1 MKVFF
6 NYIFLVFFFQIN
18 GVYAQTDVVI
28 LSENVGTEIDIDE
41 NRFYR
46 IFPREKGFIN
56 AQIIKS
62 GESTYKVTIVKK
74 NNRKSFKVIRLLN
87 QTNFQQLKDKV
98 DQQPELTKEAKIAMY
113 EGMDFLRAEKV
124 IQDLPK
130 PQFIVLKHSGKKKLK
145 GTLLNFEDNIL
156 YIQTASRIEKI
167 NLSLLDQIS
176 YRTSL
181 GKYDPY
187 RNYFYI
193 LSSIVGL
200 GISHKYNSQRPTIY
214 NEYPY
219 QNVPRSDLSFY
230 RYITGIVFGLI
241 FSSEVFDALSTLLT
255 SSDTIILSEAEYEA
269 QNYK

>member
-6 NYIFLVFFFQIN
+6 NYIFLVFFYQIN
-18 GVYAQTDVVI
+18 VAHAQTDVVI
-28 LSENVGTEIDIDE
+28 LSENVGTEIDIHE

-46 IFPREKGFIN
+46 IFPKEKGFIN
-56 AQIIKS
+56 AQIIKA
-62 GESTYKVTIVKK
+62 GESTYKVTIVKT
-74 NNRKSFKVIRLLN
+74 NNRKNFKVIRLLN

-113 EGMDFLRAEKV
+113 EGMEFLRAEKI

-176 YRTSL
+176 YRTW
-181 GKYDPY
+181 
-187 RNYFYI
+187 R
-193 LSSIVGL
+193 
-200 GISHKYNSQRPTIY
+200 
-214 NEYPY
+214 
-219 QNVPRSDLSFY
+219 
-230 RYITGIVFGLI
+230 
-241 FSSEVFDALSTLLT
+241 
-255 SSDTIILSEAEYEA
+255 
-269 QNYK
+269 